1 MLSVCIMGNG
11 RMGHCVADEI
21 AASADMTVAGI
32 VDMANSEAELP
43 EADIIIDFSHPNNLR
58 AVCERAVKK
67 GTALVIGTTG
77 LCDEHWQMIEE
88 AAKHAPVVQ
97 NANFS
102 TGVAIVEKLLQ
113 EMRTVSHLFDIELTE
128 AHHRYKK
135 DAPSGTAKLLLNAI
149 DPENTRE
156 RIYGRG
162 GMGERGNEIG
172 VHAIRGGTVAGEH
185 TVLFLGEDETIE
197 IKHSAAS
204 RRIFAAGALTAA
216 RFAASQQPGRYNM
229 QDVLWGE
236 KK

>member
-1 MLSVCIMGNG
+1 MLSVCIIGNG
-11 RMGHCVADEI
+11 RMGHTVADEI
-21 AASADMTVAGI
+21 AASNDMTVAAI
-32 VDMANSEAELP
+32 VDMANCEADLP

-58 AVCERAVKK
+58 AVCERAVKN

-77 LCDEHWQMIEE
+77 LGDEHQQMIDD

-97 NANFS
+97 SANFS

-135 DAPSGTAKLLLNAI
+135 DAPSGTAKLLLKAI
-149 DPENTRE
+149 DPDNE
-156 RIYGRG
+156 RQRVYGRSG
-162 GMGERGNEIG
+162 IGERANEIG

-185 TVLFLGEDETIE
+185 SVLFLGEDETIE

-216 RFAASQQPGRYNM
+216 RFAAAQKPGRYNM

-236 KK
+236 KE